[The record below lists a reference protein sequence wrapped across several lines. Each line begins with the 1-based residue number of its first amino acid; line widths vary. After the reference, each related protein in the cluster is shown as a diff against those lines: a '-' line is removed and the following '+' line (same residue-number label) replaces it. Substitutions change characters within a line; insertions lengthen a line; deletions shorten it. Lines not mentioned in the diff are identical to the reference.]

1 MPPPLR
7 YPTRASPPHH
17 QHHHHHHP
25 SQDMKTTGNEKF
37 AAERKKEGKHTGH
50 PYDDILC
57 VPDAVM
63 GRTAGLKKF
72 N

>member
-1 MPPPLR
+1 
-7 YPTRASPPHH
+7 
-17 QHHHHHHP
+17 
-25 SQDMKTTGNEKF
+25 MKTTGNEKF